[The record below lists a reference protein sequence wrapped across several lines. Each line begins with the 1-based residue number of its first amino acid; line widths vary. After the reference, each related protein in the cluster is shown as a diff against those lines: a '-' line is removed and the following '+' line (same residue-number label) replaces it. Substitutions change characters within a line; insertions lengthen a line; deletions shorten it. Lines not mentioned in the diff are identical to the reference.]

1 MFELRHVQEL
11 RGKRG
16 EIQAVRQRPAGGEKK
31 EMSDE
36 LLEYSAQRNSTPATS
51 GEAAERPAKSGGL
64 NRLSTIFLVVL
75 GLHVVV
81 IVGISAYHLLRGN
94 PETGVP
100 TTADSTPAPVVETAK
115 APEPAKP
122 TAPEVA
128 SSMPSPDD
136 KVWQTPEAAPAEAS
150 APVAAAPAPASAGVP
165 TAERFHVVGKGDTL
179 AKIAKANG
187 VTAAAMAKANG
198 INGTT
203 IKLGQKLK
211 IPENAG
217 AGTAASATPAT
228 PTPAKA
234 VAAAAAKQGANPTG
248 TYQVMA
254 GDTLAKI
261 AKKFGTKAEALAKLN
276 SINDPKKL
284 KVGMKLQVPGEASAK
299 VESPASTQ
307 PPAGP
312 TDMAMLPKA
321 ATH

>member
-1 MFELRHVQEL
+1 
-11 RGKRG
+11 
-16 EIQAVRQRPAGGEKK
+16 
-31 EMSDE
+31 MSDE
-36 LLEYSAQRNSTPATS
+36 LLEYSAQRNSTPANS
-51 GEAAERPAKSGGL
+51 GEAGERPAKSGGL

-94 PETGVP
+94 PETGMS
-100 TTADSTPAPVVETAK
+100 TAVETAPAPVAETAK
-115 APEPAKP
+115 TPEPVSQP
-122 TAPEVA
+122 SPEVA

-136 KVWQTPEAAPAEAS
+136 KVWQTTESAPAES
-150 APVAAAPAPASAGVP
+150 STPVAAATPPTVSSVP
-165 TAERFHVVGKGDTL
+165 MAERVHVVGKGDTL

-217 AGTAASATPAT
+217 AGTVAAAVPAA

-234 VAAAAAKQGANPTG
+234 VAAAAVKQGANPTG

-299 VESPASTQ
+299 VESPASNQ
-307 PPAGP
+307 APAGP

-321 ATH
+321 TTN